1 MSVADDIEKVTEQER
16 RLTFREFDEEAAF
29 AIGSKIRALAAEAG
43 VALAIDIRFFNR
55 PLFYYAM
62 KGTSADNP
70 DWLRRKGNC
79 VRRWDRSSYLTHLR
93 LKRDDRTPAPDSNV
107 DYSEYAIHG
116 GAFPIRIAG
125 VGVVGSITASGVPQR
140 DDHGFVVKAIC
151 LHLGIDPDELALG
164 PETA

>member
-1 MSVADDIEKVTEQER
+1 
-16 RLTFREFDEEAAF
+16 
-29 AIGSKIRALAAEAG
+29 
-43 VALAIDIRFFNR
+43 
-55 PLFYYAM
+55 M

-79 VRRWDRSSYLTHLR
+79 VRRWDRSSYLSHLR
-93 LKRDDRTPAPDSNV
+93 LKRDNRTPPPDSNV

-116 GAFPIRIAG
+116 GAFPIRVAG

-151 LHLGIDPDELALG
+151 QHLGIAPDTLMLG
-164 PETA
+164 PEEPSAT